1 MAWFFS
7 TFTNTIRKSTHKK
20 TPSPKLTFENSALL
34 RLQGFEPWTNRLRV
48 YCSTSWAKGACDM
61 KYFNASSTIL
71 HRGWKINPQFEIFLI
86 FYTIPSTV
94 LFFVSFFVLP
104 TGFADTFFQLAK
116 LPEQKQQLSVQALM
130 FTQTAVQTAF
140 LLTPH
145 GTYSVFFLLLTYSLC
160 LVFVR

>member
-1 MAWFFS
+1 MCRWPVPYADNPDVGWIFYSSVCVSHKWRPEYLKRIFRSSFMAWFFS

-94 LFFVSFFVLP
+94 LFFVSFFVLL
-104 TGFADTFFQLAK
+104 TGFADTFF
-116 LPEQKQQLSVQALM
+116 
-130 FTQTAVQTAF
+130 
-140 LLTPH
+140 
-145 GTYSVFFLLLTYSLC
+145 
-160 LVFVR
+160 